1 MKSCTINKK
10 REVMKIDVEKKSIR
24 EGIKLYEINRIY
36 KKKYR
41 FNLFKIHRR
50 KY

>member
-1 MKSCTINKK
+1 
-10 REVMKIDVEKKSIR
+10 MKIDVEKKSIR

-41 FNLFKIHRR
+41 FNLKIQESES
-50 KY
+50 KI